1 MIGYALGVGPLSSGI
16 GRASARVAFALM
28 RRITVRDPA
37 AEQAAQPL
45 SAKPLTI
52 LPDPAIG
59 LRPASRSV
67 AREAMRAAGVP
78 LDGPPLVGIALR
90 RWFPPAPRVVPHKIA
105 RRLGTA
111 DPQAGPEGARLLE
124 LVAATLD
131 RLVASD
137 DVFPVFLPTYTVP
150 HEADDELCHAVLDR
164 MKQRRGIV
172 MLLDDPAIYKACCE
186 QLAAF
191 LGGRMHPM
199 ILAAAMGTPVV
210 GLAYNHKFQGFL
222 QLIGRAD
229 ACVEVEDLRARGG
242 PDHAGET
249 ARRCPARRSDGD
261 RGDEIA
267 RRAGAR
273 LRRRPSRRG
282 RVTALQIAADLIALY
297 RAQRLEPSALRQVQE
312 ARLRRV
318 VEHAF
323 THVPFWRRLMA
334 AHGILPAEIRTLGDL
349 TRFPVTTRAELQQA
363 PLADLTSAAFPH
375 GRLEPR
381 DDHRLDRPT
390 VDGQS

>member
-1 MIGYALGVGPLSSGI
+1 MLVGGGGLFQDDDSLVKMPYWAARIALVRLLGRPVIGYALGVGPLSSGI

-131 RLVASD
+131 HLVASD

-150 HEADDELCHAVLDR
+150 HEADDKLCHAVLDR

-229 ACVEVEDLRARGG
+229 ACVEVRTFVRGG
-242 PDHAGET
+242 DPTMLVRLLGDAL
-249 ARRCPARRSDGD
+249 RGD
-261 RGDEIA
+261 RTSTAETRSLA
-267 RRAGAR
+267 AQVRAFDA
-273 LRRRPSRRG
+273 
-282 RVTALQIAADLIALY
+282 ALLA
-297 RAQRLEPSALRQVQE
+297 E
-312 ARLRRV
+312 AV
-318 VEHAF
+318 
-323 THVPFWRRLMA
+323 
-334 AHGILPAEIRTLGDL
+334 
-349 TRFPVTTRAELQQA
+349 
-363 PLADLTSAAFPH
+363 
-375 GRLEPR
+375 
-381 DDHRLDRPT
+381 
-390 VDGQS
+390 